1 MDRQTFAIIEVLYKS
16 IKGMTNSDSN
26 TGFASVVLLVSMC
39 MCSQVSVHMNSL
51 KEIN

>member
-1 MDRQTFAIIEVLYKS
+1 MIIDVLYKP

-26 TGFASVVLLVSMC
+26 KGFASAVLLVSLC

-51 KEIN
+51 EEINE